1 MHLVTVGSCRDVTN
15 WPNHTYH
22 SQGGEFQS
30 KKRSAQP
37 GNKQHKLTGTS
48 GIIQDTPPKTNMDT
62 KKSLGL
68 KGNSSS
74 KPLCLGSM
82 LVFRSVDASESRT
95 LSEKKLLRGGSL
107 IPPVVVQ
114 QEFVLIPVR
123 VSSNSYEVE
132 VCINF
137 NAVYINDRS
146 QRIHVWYIYLH
157 EWLIFMVICR

>member
-1 MHLVTVGSCRDVTN
+1 
-15 WPNHTYH
+15 
-22 SQGGEFQS
+22 
-30 KKRSAQP
+30 
-37 GNKQHKLTGTS
+37 
-48 GIIQDTPPKTNMDT
+48 MDT

-95 LSEKKLLRGGSL
+95 LSEKKLLRRGSL

-132 VCINF
+132 VCIKF

-146 QRIHVWYIYLH
+146 QRIHGTG
-157 EWLIFMVICR
+157 IFTDPWMVDSYGDL